1 MSTEHF
7 DILIVG
13 AGLSGVG
20 AGYRL
25 QTECPGKSYAIL
37 EGRSTMGGTWDLFRF
52 PGVRSDSDMF
62 TLGYPFRPWKE
73 AKAIADGSSILSYIR
88 ETASAYGIDEHI
100 RYNQRV
106 TAASWSTDEAE
117 WTVEVDAEGTPRTY
131 TCSFLYLCSGY
142 YSYQGGFEPTFP
154 GLENFEGRVVHPQK
168 WPADL
173 DYAGKRVVVIGS
185 GATAVT
191 LIPAMAESVEH
202 VTMLQRSPSYITSL
216 PAKDA
221 LADAIRKVFPEQR
234 AHSIV
239 RWKNVTITQALYQLC
254 RRAPNFATRL
264 LQSGVR
270 KHVGDS
276 VAMDPHFSPSYKPW
290 DQRLCL
296 VPDADL
302 FKAFRSGRASVVT
315 DRISTFTPSGI
326 DLESGEH
333 LDCDIVITAT
343 GLKMVAAGELDLE
356 IDGKHLNT
364 GDTLVYKGLMFSGV
378 PNFAWCVGYTNAS
391 WTLRAD
397 LSSRYVC
404 RFINYLDDHQLDYGV
419 PASDQRGREQRPI
432 LDLSSGYIMR
442 AVDFLPKQGSR
453 SPWRL
458 RQNYFL
464 DAASMRFSHVDK
476 SMRFGRRRRV
486 SADTETRRQV
496 GVVG

>member
-1 MSTEHF
+1 MSSEHF
-7 DILIVG
+7 DVLIVG

-37 EGRSTMGGTWDLFRF
+37 EGRSTMGGTWDLFRY

-73 AKAIADGSSILSYIR
+73 AKAIADGASILNYIR
-88 ETASAYGIDEHI
+88 ETASEYGIDRRI
-100 RYNQRV
+100 RFNQRV
-106 TAASWSTDEAE
+106 KAARWSTPDAR
-117 WTVEVDAEGTPRTY
+117 WTVEAEVEGRPVTY

-142 YSYQGGFEPTFP
+142 YSYRGGFAPAFP
-154 GLENFEGRVVHPQK
+154 GIDKFQGRVVHPQQ
-168 WPADL
+168 WPDDL

-191 LIPAMAESVEH
+191 LIPSMAETAEH
-202 VTMLQRSPSYITSL
+202 VTMLQRSPSYITAL
-216 PAKDA
+216 PANDV
-221 LADAIRKVFPEQR
+221 LADAIRRRLPAQR

-239 RWKNVTITQALYQLC
+239 RWKNITLTQGMYQVC
-254 RRAPNFATRL
+254 RRAPKLATRL
-264 LQSGVR
+264 LQGGVR
-270 KHVGDS
+270 RHVGDN
-276 VAMDPHFSPSYKPW
+276 VAIDPHFTPAYKPW

-296 VPDADL
+296 VPDGDL
-302 FKAFRSGRASVVT
+302 FNSLRSGKASVVT
-315 DRISTFTPSGI
+315 DRIAAFTPTGI
-326 DLESGEH
+326 DLESGGH
-333 LDCDIVITAT
+333 LDADIVITAT
-343 GLKMVAAGELDLE
+343 GLKMVAVGELELE
-356 IDGKHLNT
+356 VDGTPVKT
-364 GDTLVYKGLMFSGV
+364 GETLVYKGLMFSGV

-404 RFINYLDDHQLDYGV
+404 RFLDYLDRHGFDYGV
-419 PASDQRGREQRPI
+419 PASDEGDPDQRPI
-432 LDLSSGYIMR
+432 LDLTSGYVMR

-464 DAASMRFSHVDK
+464 DSATMWFSRINE
-476 SMRFGRRRRV
+476 SMRFGRRRPV
-486 SADTETRRQV
+486 MPGAHVAAEV
-496 GVVG
+496 NAAG

>member
-1 MSTEHF
+1 MTEHF
-7 DILIVG
+7 DVLIVG
-13 AGLSGVG
+13 AGLSGIG

-25 QTECPGKSYAIL
+25 QTECAGKSYVIL
-37 EGRSTMGGTWDLFRF
+37 EGRATMGGTWDLFRY

-73 AKAIADGSSILSYIR
+73 AKAIADGSSILNYIR
-88 ETASAYGIDEHI
+88 ETASYYAIDEHI

-106 TAASWSTDEAE
+106 KAASWSYDDAMWTIEAE
-117 WTVEVDAEGTPRTY
+117 VDGALRTY
-131 TCSFLYLCSGY
+131 TCSFLYMCSGY
-142 YSYQGGFEPTFP
+142 YSYQGGFTPNFP
-154 GLENFEGRVVHPQK
+154 GLEKFEGRVIHPQK
-168 WPADL
+168 WPEGL
-173 DYAGKRVVVIGS
+173 DYTGKRVVVIGS

-191 LIPAMAESVEH
+191 LIPAMAETAEH
-202 VTMLQRSPSYITSL
+202 VTMLQRSPSYITAL

-221 LADAIRKVFPEQR
+221 LADSIRKWLPEQR

-239 RWKNVTITQALYQLC
+239 RWKNVTITQLLYQLC
-254 RRAPNFATRL
+254 RRAPKFATKL
-264 LQSGVR
+264 LQSGVK
-270 KHVGDS
+270 KHVGDA
-276 VAMDPHFSPSYKPW
+276 VAIDPHFSPAYQPW

-302 FKAFRSGRASVVT
+302 FKALRRGKASIVT
-315 DRISTFTPSGI
+315 DQIATFTPTGI
-326 DLESGEH
+326 DLKSGEH
-333 LDCDIVITAT
+333 LDADIVITAT

-356 IDGKHLNT
+356 VGGRHLNT

-404 RFINYLDDHQLDYGV
+404 RFLNYLDQNGFDFGV
-419 PASDQRGREQRPI
+419 PADEDLGVEKRPI
-432 LDLSSGYIMR
+432 LDLNSGYVMR
-442 AVDFLPKQGSR
+442 AVDFLPKQGPK

-464 DAASMRFSHVDK
+464 DSATMLFSRIDE
-476 SMRFGRRRRV
+476 SMRFGRRRSMPVGDAAREKV
-486 SADTETRRQV
+486 SA
-496 GVVG
+496 VV